1 MNLNLPEFDF
11 KFKKENNKDYIFD
24 VIRKKYIQLTPEEWV
39 RQNLI
44 HFLIKHLNYPAQLLG
59 VEKQINVFNT
69 IKRPDIIVFDKKLK
83 PIMIVECKNTKVK
96 ISQQAFN
103 QTVNYYL
110 ELKPKYF
117 ILSNGINHF
126 CCKIENNSC
135 NFLKE
140 IPNFSDL

>member
-1 MNLNLPEFDF
+1 MNLNLPKFDI
-11 KFKKENNKDYIFD
+11 KIKKQNNKDYIFD
-24 VIRKKYIQLTPEEWV
+24 IIRKKYIQLTPEEWV

-44 HFLIKHLNYPAQLLG
+44 HFFIDYLNYPPQLLG
-59 VEKQINVFNT
+59 IEKQINVFNT

-96 ISQQAFN
+96 ISQQTFN